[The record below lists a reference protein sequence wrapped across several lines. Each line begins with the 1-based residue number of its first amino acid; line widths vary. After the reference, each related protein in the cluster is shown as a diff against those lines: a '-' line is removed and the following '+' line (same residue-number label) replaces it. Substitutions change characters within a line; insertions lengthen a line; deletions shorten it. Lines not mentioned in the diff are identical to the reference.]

1 MITIF
6 VSPAGCWL
14 PSPHTPKKSISKY
27 NVFKMLALYQKHGDL
42 WMSHSIKSSQLRK
55 TADQATKHLRHIL
68 TLPTE
73 LLNVQLEYLKCSKN
87 RHRLWKNWTFIN

>member
-1 MITIF
+1 MITF
-6 VSPAGCWL
+6 SVSLAGCWL
-14 PSPHTPKKSISKY
+14 LSLRTPKKSISKC
-27 NVFKMLALYQKHGDL
+27 NEFKMLALYQKHCDL

-55 TADQATKHLRHIL
+55 IADQATKHLRHIL

-87 RHRLWKNWTFIN
+87 RH